1 METSKITFTTIL
13 LTAKKTATGIEV
25 PEEVVEQLA
34 AGKKTAVKVTINGHT
49 YRSSIASMGGVYM
62 IGVSAEVRE
71 KAGVSGGDSLTV
83 ELELDTEVREVELP
97 EDFKAALEQNPQ
109 AKAFYESLSYSNK
122 RRYVEPIGLAK
133 TEETRARRIEK
144 AVADLAEYKK

>member
-1 METSKITFTTIL
+1 METSKITFTTTL

-25 PEEVVEQLA
+25 PAEVVEQLA
-34 AGKKTAVKVTINGHT
+34 AGKKPAVKVAINGHT

-62 IGVSAEVRE
+62 IGVSSEVRE

-97 EDFKAALEQNPQ
+97 EDFKAALGQNPQ